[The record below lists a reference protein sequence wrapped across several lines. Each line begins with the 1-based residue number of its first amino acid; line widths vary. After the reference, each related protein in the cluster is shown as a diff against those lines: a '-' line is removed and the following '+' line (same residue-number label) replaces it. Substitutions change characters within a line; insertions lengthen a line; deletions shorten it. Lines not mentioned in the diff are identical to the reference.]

1 MGTGYLADTNAI
13 IDLFLSRL
21 PTASVNWLDRC
32 IGYGLI
38 SLSVVTRI
46 ELLTKTQPVDEYQL
60 MQELITSVKILPLD
74 EPAIQQTIHLRQQRR
89 IKLPDAIIAAT
100 ALAHGLP
107 LITRK
112 VADFQGIA
120 GLRVINPHDLA
131 QLPLA

>member
-21 PTASVNWLDRC
+21 PTAGVNWLDRC
-32 IGYGLI
+32 IGHGLI

-74 EPAIQQTIHLRQQRR
+74 EPVIQ
-89 IKLPDAIIAAT
+89 
-100 ALAHGLP
+100 
-107 LITRK
+107 
-112 VADFQGIA
+112 
-120 GLRVINPHDLA
+120 
-131 QLPLA
+131 